1 VVVIDFRGV
10 PDLEYTALK
19 MLKEAEQ
26 RLRERGIAVWLAGL
40 NPEVLT
46 VIRRSG
52 LVEDRDREVLLFN
65 LEAAVSRY
73 LGSTTN

>member
-1 VVVIDFRGV
+1 
-10 PDLEYTALK
+10 
-19 MLKEAEQ
+19 MLKEAEE

-52 LVEDRDREVLLFN
+52 LAKDRDREVLLFN
-65 LEAAVSRY
+65 PRRP
-73 LGSTTN
+73 